1 MHSFINLSCRDR
13 LPFNSLYKTSLFEI
27 SHGFVLY
34 IYKIRWKT
42 FATIALPPSFY
53 NSTNARDVASLSLL
67 LLQKDFS
74 ALAEFFL
81 FRLSPRQ
88 FIVYHVTVYDSGV
101 IFLFYDTR

>member
-1 MHSFINLSCRDR
+1 MDLYFTFIKSGGRLLPLLHS
-13 LPFNSLYKTSLFEI
+13 LPHCYFC
-27 SHGFVLY
+27 HCC
-34 IYKIRWKT
+34 
-42 FATIALPPSFY
+42 IASFY
-53 NSTNARDVASLSLL
+53 NSTNARDVASLSLP

-88 FIVYHVTVYDSGV
+88 FIVYDVTVYDSGV